1 MLSLKSLNNNYNRF
15 FLTNL
20 KPRFFKMEFV
30 LKKCFDDP
38 KISFGSVLRSMLRNV
53 LAWPSPVSTQAYL
66 STVVKLHPRQGG
78 VDVDH
83 WNPGQE
89 LRN

>member
-1 MLSLKSLNNNYNRF
+1 
-15 FLTNL
+15 
-20 KPRFFKMEFV
+20 
-30 LKKCFDDP
+30 
-38 KISFGSVLRSMLRNV
+38 
-53 LAWPSPVSTQAYL
+53 L